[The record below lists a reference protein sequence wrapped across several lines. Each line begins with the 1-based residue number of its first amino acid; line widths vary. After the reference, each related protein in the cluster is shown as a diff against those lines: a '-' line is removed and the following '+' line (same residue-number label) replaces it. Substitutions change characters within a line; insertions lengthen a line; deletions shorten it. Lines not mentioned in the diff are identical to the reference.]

1 MWKDA
6 ESILKRAYLESLSGE
21 RKGDRVEEVKLLSQM
36 VLNSRWG
43 VVTDNIRKFTVIKN
57 TLSLFGI
64 ENVEQIV
71 LPTSTF
77 DLLQIPALFKA
88 LAGKRISSC
97 DIFLA
102 RGRVGLPGSGAL
114 TVAVNREGDIISAV
128 TSPPHFLHSLS
139 LEAALFLDTFR
150 LLQRMGIKP
159 IHRGITDRTRTVYSP
174 FSILDVSRKISER
187 KAEPLRELK
196 GNRLL
201 IVGGYLD
208 GLFLSEFLKG
218 NFQEIYLHDMEG
230 AVLEL
235 SPVPQPEGLEEFDV
249 ILDLTGYGGAAVL
262 NGRVENFRGRVVVS
276 ESPSGAMKLETEK
289 KPHYWLKP
297 REIPGKTSGTM
308 TLTVKLVRNISCK
321 AEEMDAVLY
330 AVPNLLFFES
340 LLFNLKSSRAFLE
353 FMDFPAVTVSV
364 RKEGAA
370 EVEEALVDI
379 LEKEL
384 SEMKFELE
392 RV

>member
-6 ESILKRAYLESLSGE
+6 ESILRRAYLESLSGE
-21 RKGDRVEEVKLLSQM
+21 RKGDRAEEVELLSQ
-36 VLNSRWG
+36 VAFNSRWG
-43 VVTDNIRKFTVIKN
+43 IVTDNARKFTIIRN

-88 LAGKRISSC
+88 LAGKRVSSC
-97 DIFLA
+97 DVFLA

-128 TSPPHFLHSLS
+128 TSPPHPLHGLS

-159 IHRGITDRTRTVYSP
+159 HHRGITDRTRTVYSP

-196 GNRLL
+196 GNSLL

-208 GLFLSEFLKG
+208 GLFISEFLKG
-218 NFQEIYLHDMEG
+218 NFREVYLHDTEKT
-230 AVLEL
+230 VLEL
-235 SPVPQPEGLEEFDV
+235 SPVPQPGSLEEFDV
-249 ILDLTGYGGAAVL
+249 ILDLTGYGGATVL
-262 NGRVENFRGRVVVS
+262 DGRVGNFRGKIVVS
-276 ESPSGAMKLETEK
+276 ESPSGAVKLETEK
-289 KPHYWLKP
+289 TPHYWLKP
-297 REIPGKTSGTM
+297 KGTPGKTSGTM
-308 TLTVKLVRNISCK
+308 TLTVKLIRNISCRVEK
-321 AEEMDAVLY
+321 MGNVLY

-340 LLFNLKSSRAFLE
+340 LLFNLKSSRTFLE
-353 FMDFPAVTVSV
+353 FMNFPAVTVSV
-364 RKEGAA
+364 RKEGDI
-370 EVEEALVDI
+370 EVEKALIDI

-384 SEMKFELE
+384 SEMEFELE